1 MRDNDQEKLLLRDQ
15 GECLRNALKLKDREN
30 ERLKMQ
36 LAAAEERWSA
46 LYKSEQAFRMRLEE
60 AQKLLDDIF
69 DPGR

>member
-1 MRDNDQEKLLLRDQ
+1 MRDNDQEKLRLRDQ

-46 LYKSEQAFRMRLEE
+46 LNKSEQAFRLRLEE
-60 AQKLLDDIF
+60 A
-69 DPGR
+69 